1 MKIFILAPDPPPP
14 GVLHALTTLG
24 VEPTVAMVRT
34 DSTRDGGVQYRH
46 VTARG
51 QAGDPTD
58 LRWSRKALRTA
69 IRESEPAML
78 HIVGDPWTPTAEAG
92 AAAARDL
99 KLPYVLVGTSCIG
112 GPGGMTARWQSRRVR
127 EGAAA
132 LGGITRPAL
141 AHLVGGSTDRPV
153 GVVPPGGFVIPAT
166 MRRRPHEIPTFA
178 AAGRLIRERG
188 IDLFLDALGAT
199 YGSWQLKMIGTG
211 PEQEALEALAQR
223 LGLSGRIEWLGALPR
238 EALTALWP
246 TVDALVAPSRVTP
259 SWVEPNG
266 QLVLEAM
273 AHGVVPIVS
282 RSGALPD
289 VVGDAGVVLDDADDV
304 GVLAAAL
311 QRVVDS
317 PDRTIALGDAAR
329 LRVLERYGDVA
340 IAERLVVL
348 WRKAL
353 GAN

>member
-1 MKIFILAPDPPPP
+1 MKIFILAPEPPPP
-14 GVLHALTTLG
+14 SVLHHLTSLG
-24 VEPTVAMVRT
+24 VEPTVAMVRAE
-34 DSTRDGGVQYRH
+34 SMSESGVHYRH

-51 QAGDPTD
+51 QSGDPLD
-58 LRWSRKALRTA
+58 LRWSRKALRAA
-69 IRESEPAML
+69 IREVGPALL

-99 KLPYVLVGTSCIG
+99 KLPYALVGTSSIG
-112 GPGGMTARWQSRRVR
+112 GPGGMTARWQAKRVR

-141 AHLVGGSTDRPV
+141 DHLVAGSTDRPV
-153 GVVPPGGFVIPAT
+153 GVVPPGGITIPGTVRRHARAT
-166 MRRRPHEIPTFA
+166 PTFA

-188 IDLFLDALGAT
+188 IDLLLDALGST
-199 YGSWQLKMIGTG
+199 YGTWQLKVIGTG
-211 PEQEALEALAQR
+211 PEQESLEAHAQR
-223 LGLSGRIEWLGALPR
+223 LGLSGRIEWLGAVPR
-238 EALTALWP
+238 EALGTLWP
-246 TVDALVAPSRVTP
+246 AVDALIAPSRVTP

-266 QLVLEAM
+266 QVVLEAM
-273 AHGVVPIVS
+273 AHGVAPMVS

-289 VVGDAGVVLDDADDV
+289 VAGDTGLVFDPEDV
-304 GVLAAAL
+304 GAL
-311 QRVVDS
+311 TAGLQQVVDS
-317 PDRTIALGDAAR
+317 PDRAIAMGNAAR

-353 GAN
+353 GTG